1 MKIIVL
7 VSLTRPQPTRFNHSV
22 TMHYKRK
29 KSKFKKS
36 SELDRNLQG
45 WTYQGKIARE
55 VINRREFKQQLLTK
69 TFD

>member
-7 VSLTRPQPTRFNHSV
+7 VSLTRPQPTRFNYSV

-36 SELDRNLQG
+36 SELDRSLQG

-69 TFD
+69 AFD